1 MRGGYARTMAR
12 RPLWLLVLAAAS
24 AFGAFV
30 VWLAAFHLPG
40 GRGLDGAALEAF
52 TGVARPPLTP
62 RINGLA
68 GLADPWPFAFVATAL
83 VATALLRR
91 RWLMAAVV
99 PLILLSANLV
109 TQLLK
114 PGLADL
120 RVVDVRGALAT
131 YPASWPSGHSTAAM
145 SLALCL
151 VLVVGPLVR
160 PLAALVG
167 AGFAIAVGYSLVV
180 LGFHLPSDVLG
191 GYLVAATFTLLG
203 AAALAVAEARWP
215 AAAAA
220 ARAARPPAVLS
231 APALALLAFG
241 CGAVVVL
248 ALAIRAPD
256 TTADIMEHPVAVLAG
271 IGIAVLGLA
280 LTTGLARLLRR

>member
-1 MRGGYARTMAR
+1 MTR
-12 RPLWLLVLAAAS
+12 RPLSLLVLAFAS
-24 AFGAFV
+24 AFGALV
-30 VWLAAFHLPG
+30 VWLAAFHVSG

-62 RINGLA
+62 RIIGLA
-68 GLADPWPFAFVATAL
+68 ALADPWPFAFVATAL

-99 PLILLSANLV
+99 PVILLSANLV

-120 RVVDVRGALAT
+120 RVVDVRGVVAT

-151 VLVVGPLVR
+151 VLVVGPRLR
-160 PLAALVG
+160 SLAAFVG
-167 AGFAIAVGYSLVV
+167 AGYAIAVGYSLVV

-203 AAALAVAEARWP
+203 AAALATAEARWP

-220 ARAARPPAVLS
+220 RVARPPAVLS
-231 APALALLAFG
+231 APALALLAG
-241 CGAVVVL
+241 ACGVVAVL
-248 ALAIRAPD
+248 ALALRAPD

>member
-1 MRGGYARTMAR
+1 MTR
-12 RPLWLLVLAAAS
+12 RPLSLLALAAAS
-24 AFGAFV
+24 AFGALV

-52 TGVARPPLTP
+52 TGVATPPLTP
-62 RINGLA
+62 RISGLA
-68 GLADPWPFAFVATAL
+68 ALADPWPFAFMATAL
-83 VATALLRR
+83 VATALVRR

-120 RVVDVRGALAT
+120 RAVDVRGVVAT

-151 VLVVGPLVR
+151 VLVVGPGLR
-160 PLAALVG
+160 PLAAFVG

-203 AAALAVAEARWP
+203 AAALAGAEARWP
-215 AAAAA
+215 AAAAAA

-231 APALALLAFG
+231 APALAMLAG
-241 CGAVVVL
+241 ACGVVAAL
-248 ALAIRAPD
+248 ALAVRAPD

>member
-1 MRGGYARTMAR
+1 MAR
-12 RPLWLLVLAAAS
+12 RPLSLLVLAAAS
-24 AFGAFV
+24 ALGALV

-68 GLADPWPFAFVATAL
+68 ALADPWPFAFVATAL
-83 VATALLRR
+83 VATALLRG

-114 PGLADL
+114 PGLEDL
-120 RVVDVRGALAT
+120 RVVDLRGVMAT

-151 VLVVGPLVR
+151 VLVVGPRVR

-167 AGFAIAVGYSLVV
+167 AGYAIAVGYSLVV

-203 AAALAVAEARWP
+203 AAALAAAEARWP

-220 ARAARPPAVLS
+220 AARPARPPAVLS
-231 APALALLAFG
+231 GPALALLAG
-241 CGAVVVL
+241 ACGVAAVL
-248 ALAIRAPD
+248 ALAVRAPD

-280 LTTGLARLLRR
+280 LTAGLARLLRR

>member
-1 MRGGYARTMAR
+1 MAR
-12 RPLWLLVLAAAS
+12 RPLALLVLAAAS
-24 AFGAFV
+24 AFGALV

-62 RINGLA
+62 RIIGLA
-68 GLADPWPFAFVATAL
+68 ALADPWPFAFVATAL

-99 PLILLSANLV
+99 PVILLSANLV

-114 PGLADL
+114 PELADL
-120 RVVDVRGALAT
+120 RVVDVRGVMAT

-151 VLVVGPLVR
+151 VLVVGPRLR
-160 PLAALVG
+160 PLAAFVG
-167 AGFAIAVGYSLVV
+167 AGYAIAVGYSLVV

-203 AAALAVAEARWP
+203 AAALAAAEGRWP
-215 AAAAA
+215 AARAAAA
-220 ARAARPPAVLS
+220 ARAGRPPAVLS
-231 APALALLAFG
+231 GPALALLACG
-241 CGAVVVL
+241 CGVVAVL
-248 ALAIRAPD
+248 ALAVRAPD